1 MKSLYFL
8 PQWYIEKIK
17 IQNNKKLKC
26 TIILFLIINLILGNI
41 FIINKNK
48 LNKVSDELKRST
60 FTEKPVYY
68 KSITFESFL
77 NFYEY
82 IWQGK
87 DIKNINIQNKDIN
100 FNVEDEGDCLSLIKK
115 IENSD
120 KFIIKDLKCK
130 DSTEERKKI
139 WELNLK
145 LK

>member
-17 IQNNKKLKC
+17 IEKNKKLKF

-41 FIINKNK
+41 FVINKNK
-48 LNKVSDELKRST
+48 LNDVSDELKKST
-60 FTEKPVYY
+60 LVEKSVYY

-77 NFYEY
+77 NFYKY
-82 IWQGK
+82 IWQGR
-87 DIKNINIQNKDIN
+87 DIKNINVQNKDIN
-100 FNVEDEGDCLSLIKK
+100 FNVEDEEDCFSLIKK
-115 IENSD
+115 IEESD

-130 DSTEERKKI
+130 DITEEKKKI
-139 WELNLK
+139 WEINLR

>member
-17 IQNNKKLKC
+17 IENNKKLKC
-26 TIILFLIINLILGNI
+26 TIILFLTINLILGNI

-60 FTEKPVYY
+60 FTEKSFYH

-77 NFYEY
+77 NFYKY
-82 IWQGK
+82 IWQEK
-87 DIKNINIQNKDIN
+87 DIKNINVQNKDIN
-100 FNVEDEGDCLSLIKK
+100 FNVEDEQDCFSLIKK
-115 IENSD
+115 IEESD
-120 KFIIKDLKCK
+120 KFIIKDLKCR
-130 DSTEERKKI
+130 DIIEGKKKT
-139 WELNLK
+139 WEINLR